1 MELNRVKI
9 LANRYFDGV
18 TSRAEE
24 QELREALRS
33 IDNLDDELRV
43 LKAMLDT
50 MDSLHE
56 TTSPVKV
63 VRPTIS
69 RRVVWLGRVASVAIA
84 ACAIFGIFLGIN
96 HREQSIVESPTII
109 CHINGELVSDQ
120 TIARA
125 EMDRVLGGVA
135 DNMALTMAKI
145 EKLNLV
151 RTE

>member
-1 MELNRVKI
+1 MGLNRVKI
-9 LANRYFDGV
+9 LADKYFDGV

-24 QELREALRS
+24 IELREALRS
-33 IDNLDDELRV
+33 IDNLDDELQA
-43 LKAMLDT
+43 LKTMLDT

-63 VRPTIS
+63 VRPMMS
-69 RRVVWLGRVASVAIA
+69 RRTVWLARVAGVAVA

-96 HREQSIVESPTII
+96 HSESSIVESPTII

-120 TIARA
+120 AIARA

-135 DNMALTMAKI
+135 DNMALAMAKI

>member
-9 LANRYFDGV
+9 LANKYFVGV

-24 QELREALRS
+24 VELREALRS
-33 IDNLDDELRV
+33 IDNLDDELRA
-43 LKAMLDT
+43 LKVMLGA
-50 MDSLHE
+50 MDSLHD

-63 VRPTIS
+63 VRPTVLR
-69 RRVVWLGRVASVAIA
+69 RRVWLARVATVAIA

-96 HREQSIVESPTII
+96 HREPSILESPTII

-120 TIARA
+120 AVARA

-135 DNMALTMAKI
+135 DNMALAMAKI

>member
-1 MELNRVKI
+1 MELNRIKI
-9 LANRYFDGV
+9 LADKYFDGL

-24 QELREALRS
+24 IELREALRS
-33 IDNLDDELRV
+33 IDNLDDELQA
-43 LKAMLDT
+43 LKTMLDT

-63 VRPTIS
+63 VRPMMS
-69 RRVVWLGRVASVAIA
+69 RRTVWIARVAGVAVA

-96 HREQSIVESPTII
+96 HSESSIVESPTII

-120 TIARA
+120 AIARA

-135 DNMALTMAKI
+135 DNMALAMAKI

>member
-1 MELNRVKI
+1 MELNRIKI
-9 LANRYFDGV
+9 LVDKYFDGV

-24 QELREALRS
+24 IELREALRS
-33 IDNLDDELRV
+33 TDNLDDELRA

-56 TTSPVKV
+56 NTSPVKV
-63 VRPTIS
+63 VSPTIS
-69 RRVVWLGRVASVAIA
+69 RRTVWLARVATVAIA

-96 HREQSIVESPTII
+96 HREPSIIESPTII

-120 TIARA
+120 ALARA
-125 EMDRVLGGVA
+125 EVDRVLGGVS
-135 DNMALTMAKI
+135 DNMALAMAKI